1 MLFLII
7 NPSDGLEA
15 FLKAFLSVLVSSTTS
30 LAICDIV
37 SRAL

>member
-1 MLFLII
+1 M
-7 NPSDGLEA
+7 NPLEGIEA